1 MLFSSVEKA
10 FLTEDCRAV
19 RGDQHPPGYGNSLPT
34 DDSGTPEGFDQTI
47 QDQRGAHGKPSAPSP
62 TSVRP
67 KSSRITEPIQVVRRS
82 RSKHASRDSGNLEYQ
97 TQPRNL

>member
-47 QDQRGAHGKPSAPSP
+47 QRPARRARETECPFSYQRPPEVKSDHRADPGGKA
-62 TSVRP
+62 V
-67 KSSRITEPIQVVRRS
+67 
-82 RSKHASRDSGNLEYQ
+82 AL
-97 TQPRNL
+97 